1 MKTVE
6 AQINLSNLKY
16 NVELIGRSLPAHSRI
31 YAVLKADA
39 YGHNSVHCARA
50 LKHIAYGYAVA
61 RLEEAVELREAGIDK
76 PILMLGGFFRSEDLQ
91 TIARYRIEVT
101 VHSDWQIEALR
112 NFHADN
118 EIKVWLQVN
127 IGMQR
132 LGFNYEDIKP
142 ALAALN
148 EISCV
153 AKPVGAISHLS
164 CADDI
169 STQEYNR
176 LQLAAWHRMTDDWD
190 GELSLFNSAACAYF
204 PEDATDYVRIGITQY
219 GISPT
224 LGKCGSDFGLKPV
237 MTLSSELVAI
247 RELHPGDAVGY
258 GASWVCKKPTKLG
271 IVAIGYADGY
281 PRAVPNGTPVEINGR
296 VVKTAGHVCMDMMF
310 VDLGKD
316 SNDRIGDRVYLWGTD
331 LVKVETIAEA
341 VNTIPYELVCH
352 LSDRVRYTYTGDTED

>member
-1 MKTVE
+1 
-6 AQINLSNLKY
+6 
-16 NVELIGRSLPAHSRI
+16 
-31 YAVLKADA
+31 
-39 YGHNSVHCARA
+39 
-50 LKHIAYGYAVA
+50 
-61 RLEEAVELREAGIDK
+61 
-76 PILMLGGFFRSEDLQ
+76 
-91 TIARYRIEVT
+91 
-101 VHSDWQIEALR
+101 
-112 NFHADN
+112 
-118 EIKVWLQVN
+118 
-127 IGMQR
+127 
-132 LGFNYEDIKP
+132 
-142 ALAALN
+142 
-148 EISCV
+148 
-153 AKPVGAISHLS
+153 
-164 CADDI
+164 
-169 STQEYNR
+169 
-176 LQLAAWHRMTDDWD
+176 MTDDWD

-310 VDLGKD
+310 VDLGRD